1 MKDWTKWNRK
11 MGGRSFSITSGAFKD
26 TLVHML
32 ATTDIWSDVHGNM
45 VASRQVKVIAYV
57 TMQGK

>member
-1 MKDWTKWNRK
+1 MV
-11 MGGRSFSITSGAFKD
+11 GRSFNITSGAFKD

-57 TMQGK
+57 IMQGK

>member
-11 MGGRSFSITSGAFKD
+11 MGGAFKD

-45 VASRQVKVIAYV
+45 VASRQVKVMAYV
-57 TMQGK
+57 IMQGK